1 MSNEDKPI
9 KITSGD
15 ASLLRAAAGEPTGL
29 VEMTPEKLQEVI
41 AGLRERK
48 ADIAERYP
56 KLVAE
61 CPYETRLAVTAW
73 VFEHVVAHARERGTY
88 RYLIYERLG
97 FGPDAYV
104 PLCQDGLT
112 ISNEFDLSDKKDA
125 KDG

>member
-9 KITSGD
+9 NITSGD
-15 ASLLRAAAGEPTGL
+15 ASLLRAAAGDPTKMVAL
-29 VEMTPEKLQEVI
+29 TPEKLQEI
-41 AGLRERK
+41 FATIRERK

-56 KLVAE
+56 KLVAD

-73 VFEHVVAHARERGTY
+73 VMEHIVAHARERGTY

-97 FGPDAYV
+97 FSPDAYL

>member
-1 MSNEDKPI
+1 MSDDKPV

-15 ASLLRAAAGEPTGL
+15 ASLLRAAAGDPTEI
-29 VEMTPEKLQEVI
+29 VEITSERLEDI
-41 AGLRERK
+41 FATIRERK

-56 KLVAE
+56 KLVAD

-104 PLCQDGLT
+104 PLCADGLT
-112 ISNEFDLSDKKDA
+112 ISNEFDLSDKSA
-125 KDG
+125 A